1 MYIVDMSCISAQDT
15 YNNAIFEEGVKVH
28 TEPQYWAIEPKY
40 KKMVPLNLL
49 RRMSKSVRMG
59 VGTGIPL
66 IDRFKDSLDGIII
79 GSANGS
85 IKKSIS
91 FLNQIVE
98 YDEGTLTPT
107 DFIQSTS
114 NSIAGTLALMGKV
127 TGYNNTHVNNGIAFE
142 CAILDALLLF
152 EENAAQRLLLGGVEE
167 ISQANYNV
175 DSLRG
180 MFKEEKIDSTQL
192 LDSDTPGTVSGEGAA
207 LFVVDAKPSELA
219 IAQIVD
225 VAQMTHPTTDEI
237 LAKANAF
244 LDRNGLT
251 TTDIDALFLGYNG
264 DNRTDYYYKNVQETL
279 FPTQGVYTYKNL
291 VGDYYTV
298 SSFAVWL
305 AANLFSG
312 RTMPQEVIQKAS
324 TKPIE
329 RVLIYNHY
337 EGTQHGFI
345 LMNKINR

>member
-1 MYIVDMSCISAQDT
+1 MYIIDMSCISAQDT
-15 YNNAIFEEGVKVH
+15 YNNTIFEEGVKVH
-28 TEPQYWAIEPKY
+28 VERQYWAVEPKY

-66 IDRFKDSLDGIII
+66 IDQFKESIDGIII

-114 NSIAGTLALMGKV
+114 NSIAGTLALMGKI

-142 CAILDALLLF
+142 SAVLDALLLF
-152 EENAAQRLLLGGVEE
+152 EEKNAQRLLLGGVEE

-175 DSLRG
+175 DVLRG
-180 MFKEEKIDSTQL
+180 MFKEEDIDSTQL
-192 LDSDTPGTVSGEGAA
+192 LTSGTPGTVSGEGAA
-207 LFVVDAKPSELA
+207 LFVVDAAPSDAA
-219 IAQIVD
+219 IARIIDVDQICHPSKED
-225 VAQMTHPTTDEI
+225 VIEK
-237 LAKANAF
+237 AKLF
-244 LDRNGLT
+244 LERNKLT
-251 TTDIDALFLGYNG
+251 TKDIDAIFLGFNG
-264 DNRTDYYYKNVQETL
+264 DSRTDYYYEYLQQEL
-279 FPTQGVYTYKNL
+279 FPRQGVYVYKNL
-291 VGDYYTV
+291 VADYYTV

-305 AANLFSG
+305 TANLFKG
-312 RTMPQEVIQKAS
+312 KTLPKEMVWKAPD
-324 TKPIE
+324 KPVNSI
-329 RVLIYNHY
+329 LIYNHY

-345 LMNKINR
+345 LMVRP

>member
-1 MYIVDMSCISAQDT
+1 MYIIDMSCISAQDT
-15 YNNAIFEEGVKVH
+15 YNNAIFEEGVKVY
-28 TEPQYWAIEPKY
+28 EAPQYWAIEPKY
-40 KKMVPLNLL
+40 KKMIPLNLL

-66 IDRFKDSLDGIII
+66 IDQFKESLDGIII

-98 YDEGTLTPT
+98 YNEGTLTPT

-142 CAILDALLLF
+142 SAILDALLLF
-152 EENAAQRLLLGGVEE
+152 EENAAERLLLGGVEE

-180 MFKEEKIDSTQL
+180 MFKEVVVDSTQL
-192 LDSDTPGTVSGEGAA
+192 LDSKTPGSVSGEGAA
-207 LFVVDAKPSELA
+207 LFVVDAQPSEAA
-219 IAQIVD
+219 IAQIIDVD
-225 VAQMTHPTTDEI
+225 QIVHPTPAE
-237 LAKANAF
+237 LLEKAKLF
-244 LDRNGLT
+244 LERNNLT
-251 TTDIDALFLGYNG
+251 TDDIDALFLGYNG
-264 DNRTDYYYKNVQETL
+264 DSRMDHYYQKLQEAL
-279 FPTQGVYTYKNL
+279 FPTQAVYVYKHL

-312 RTMPQEVIQKAS
+312 KKMPLEVIQKAPA
-324 TKPIE
+324 KPIQ

-337 EGTQHGFI
+337 QGTQHGFI
-345 LMNKINR
+345 LMGRP

>member
-1 MYIVDMSCISAQDT
+1 MYIIDMSCISAQDT

-28 TEPQYWAIEPKY
+28 TEPQYWAVEPKY

-66 IDRFKDSLDGIII
+66 IDQFKESLDGIII

-98 YDEGTLTPT
+98 YNEGTLTPT

-114 NSIAGTLALMGKV
+114 NSIAGTLALMGKI

-142 CAILDALLLF
+142 SAILDALLLF
-152 EENAAQRLLLGGVEE
+152 EENAAERLLLGGVEE

-180 MFKEEKIDSTQL
+180 MFKETVIDSTQL
-192 LDSDTPGTVSGEGAA
+192 LDSNTPGTVSGEGAA
-207 LFVVDAKPSELA
+207 LFVVDAQPSKA
-219 IAQIVD
+219 AVAQIVD
-225 VAQMTHPTTDEI
+225 VAQIVHPTPAEV
-237 LAKANAF
+237 LEKAKQF
-244 LDRNGLT
+244 LKRNNLT
-251 TTDIDALFLGYNG
+251 TEDIDALFLGYNG
-264 DNRTDYYYKNVQETL
+264 DNRTDHYYTTLQETL
-279 FPTQGVYTYKNL
+279 FPTQAVYVYKNL
-291 VGDYYTV
+291 VADYYTV

-305 AANLFSG
+305 AANLFLG
-312 RTMPQEVIQKAS
+312 KKMPTEVIKKTPA
-324 TKPIE
+324 KPIQ
-329 RVLIYNHY
+329 RILIYNHY

-345 LMNKINR
+345 LMSRP

>member
-15 YNNAIFEEGVKVH
+15 YNNAIFEEGIKLH
-28 TEPQYWAIEPKY
+28 TTRQYLAVEPKY

-66 IDRFKDSLDGIII
+66 IDKFKERIDGIII

-85 IKKSIS
+85 IKKSIR

-107 DFIQSTS
+107 DFVQSTS
-114 NSIAGTLALMGKV
+114 NSIAGTLALMGKI
-127 TGYNNTHVNNGIAFE
+127 TGYNNTHVNNGISFE

-152 EENAAQRLLLGGVEE
+152 EEQGAKRLLLGGVEE

-175 DSLRG
+175 DVLRG
-180 MFKEEKIDSTQL
+180 MFKVEDVDASQL
-192 LDSDTPGTVSGEGAA
+192 LKSNTPGTVSGEGAA
-207 LFVVDAKPSELA
+207 LFVVEAEPSEAA
-219 IAQIVD
+219 IARIVD
-225 VAQMTHPTTDEI
+225 VDQICYPSKEDI
-237 LAKANAF
+237 VQKVSSF
-244 LDRNGLT
+244 LKRNGLARE
-251 TTDIDALFLGYNG
+251 DIDAVFLGFNG
-264 DNRTDYYYKNVQETL
+264 DSRTDYYYEHLQQEL
-279 FPTQGVYTYKNL
+279 FAQQGIYVYKNL
-291 VGDYYTV
+291 VADYYTV

-305 AANLFSG
+305 VASLFSG
-312 RTMPQEVIQKAS
+312 KKLPEEIVWKEAE
-324 TKPIE
+324 KPIN

-345 LMNKINR
+345 LLERP

>member
-1 MYIVDMSCISAQDT
+1 MYIIDMSCISSQDT
-15 YNNAIFEEGVKVH
+15 YYSNTIFEEGIKIH
-28 TEPQYWAIEPKY
+28 TEHQYWAVEPKY

-66 IDRFKDSLDGIII
+66 MNKFQNTIDGIII

-98 YDEGTLTPT
+98 YNEGTLTPT

-114 NSIAGTLALMGKV
+114 NSIAGTLALMGKI

-142 CAILDALLLF
+142 SAVLDALLLF
-152 EENAAQRLLLGGVEE
+152 EEKNAKRLLLGGVEE
-167 ISQANYNV
+167 ISQANYNI
-175 DSLRG
+175 DGLRG
-180 MFKEEKIDSTQL
+180 MFKEEDLDATQL
-192 LDSDTPGTVSGEGAA
+192 LNSGTPGTVFGEGAA
-207 LFVVDAKPSELA
+207 LFVVDAEPSEAA

-225 VAQMTHPTTDEI
+225 VDQICYPSKEEI
-237 LAKANAF
+237 VAKAKVF
-244 LDRNGLT
+244 LERNQLKIEE
-251 TTDIDALFLGYNG
+251 IDALFLGFNG
-264 DNRTDYYYKNVQETL
+264 DNRTDYYYEYLQQEL
-279 FPTQGVYTYKNL
+279 FPTQSVYVYKNL
-291 VGDYYTV
+291 VADYYTV

-305 AANLFSG
+305 VAQLFSG
-312 RTMPQEVIQKAS
+312 KKMPKETLLKA
-324 TKPIE
+324 TNRPINK
-329 RVLIYNHY
+329 VLIYNHY

-345 LMNKINR
+345 LMARP

>member
-1 MYIVDMSCISAQDT
+1 MYIIDMSCISAQDT
-15 YNNAIFEEGVKVH
+15 YNNAIFEEGVKIH
-28 TEPQYWAIEPKY
+28 TEPQYWAVEPKY

-66 IDRFKDSLDGIII
+66 IEQFKESLDGIII

-114 NSIAGTLALMGKV
+114 NSIAGTLALMGKI

-142 CAILDALLLF
+142 SAILDALLLF
-152 EENAAQRLLLGGVEE
+152 EENDAERLLLGGVEE

-180 MFKEEKIDSTQL
+180 MFKETVVDSTQL
-192 LDSDTPGTVSGEGAA
+192 LDSNTPGTVSGEGAA
-207 LFVVDAKPSELA
+207 LFVVDAQPSESA
-219 IAQIVD
+219 VAQIVD
-225 VAQMTHPTTDEI
+225 VAQMVHPTPTEV
-237 LAKANAF
+237 LAKAKLF
-244 LDRNGLT
+244 LERNNLT
-251 TTDIDALFLGYNG
+251 TEDIDALFLGYNG
-264 DNRTDYYYKNVQETL
+264 DNRTDHYYKELQEAL
-279 FPTQGVYTYKNL
+279 FPTQAIYVYKNL
-291 VGDYYTV
+291 VADYYTV

-312 RTMPQEVIQKAS
+312 KKMPQEVIKKAAK
-324 TKPIE
+324 KPIQ
-329 RVLIYNHY
+329 RILIYNHY

-345 LMNKINR
+345 LMSRP

>member
-1 MYIVDMSCISAQDT
+1 MYIIDMSCISAQDT
-15 YNNAIFEEGVKVH
+15 YKNAIFEEGVKGYAV
-28 TEPQYWAIEPKY
+28 PQYWAIEPKY
-40 KKMVPLNLL
+40 KKMIPLNLL

-59 VGTGIPL
+59 VGTGMPL
-66 IDRFKDSLDGIII
+66 IDEFKESLDGIII

-98 YDEGTLTPT
+98 YNEGTLTPT

-114 NSIAGTLALMGKV
+114 NSIAGTLALMGKI
-127 TGYNNTHVNNGIAFE
+127 TGYNNTHVNNGISFE

-152 EENAAQRLLLGGVEE
+152 EEDAAKRLLLGGVEE

-180 MFKEEKIDSTQL
+180 MFKEVVVDSTQL
-192 LDSDTPGTVSGEGAA
+192 LTSNTPGSVSGEGAA
-207 LFVVDAKPSELA
+207 LFVVDAKPSAAA

-225 VAQMTHPTTDEI
+225 VDQIVHPTPAEV
-237 LAKANAF
+237 LEKAKLF
-244 LDRNGLT
+244 LERNNLT
-251 TTDIDALFLGYNG
+251 TDDIDALFLGYNG
-264 DNRTDYYYKNVQETL
+264 DSRMDHYYQELEEGL
-279 FPTQGVYTYKNL
+279 FPTQGVYVYKNL
-291 VGDYYTV
+291 AGDYYTV

-305 AANLFSG
+305 AANLLSG
-312 RTMPQEVIQKAS
+312 KQMPPEAIKKAP

-329 RVLIYNHY
+329 RILIYNHY
-337 EGTQHGFI
+337 QGTQHGFI
-345 LMNKINR
+345 LIRKP